1 MLPSSR
7 SFPAFGLFLLCVLR
21 PSAISAAPQPPPP
34 PKVDQARVDAAIEK
48 GVAYLRTLGPAS
60 MSQVA
65 YVTQKGTNYRGL
77 VLYTLAWAGV
87 PAEDPGVKTLL
98 EECVNA
104 PLERTY
110 SVACE
115 AMALEKIDRRK
126 YRPRLAKIGQW
137 LVDTQ
142 CANGQWSYGA
152 VLPEQ
157 PGVTYS
163 AGGEGGSGSTVAE
176 IPLKRTVR
184 QALPYGDNSCSQYAL
199 LGLRA
204 CLEAGV
210 VAPAQTFALAE
221 KWWAA
226 SLIAKDGYAG
236 WGYSSEGKVKGKAT
250 GSMTAGAIGSV
261 AIARYGQRKDPK
273 KSPLLNVGLLWL
285 TPRFSV
291 TENPAMQKE
300 WLYYYL
306 YALSRAGILGE
317 IERFGN
323 HDWYAEGADFILKDQ
338 RPDGAWLGDTLHN
351 DVVAETCFA
360 ILFLKRATKS
370 ITYSKTTASQ

>member
-1 MLPSSR
+1 MFPR
-7 SFPAFGLFLLCVLR
+7 SHSHQAFGLHLLCVLC
-21 PSAISAAPQPPPP
+21 PSALSAPPQPPPP

-48 GVAYLRTLGPAS
+48 GVAHLRSLGPAS
-60 MSQVA
+60 LGQVA
-65 YVTQKGTNYRGL
+65 YVTQTGTNYRGL

-87 PAEDPGVKTLL
+87 PAEDPLVKSLL

-126 YRPRLAKIGQW
+126 FRPRLAKIGQW

-152 VLPEQ
+152 VLPE
-157 PGVTYS
+157 PAGVTYS
-163 AGGEGGSGSTVAE
+163 PGSGASGDTVAE
-176 IPLKRTVR
+176 IPLKRVVR
-184 QALPYGDNSCSQYAL
+184 QALPHGDNSCSQYAL

-226 SLIAKDGYAG
+226 SLIQKDGYAG

-273 KSPLLNVGLLWL
+273 KSQLVNIGLLWL

-291 TENPAMQKE
+291 SENPGMQKE

-323 HDWYAEGADFILKDQ
+323 HDWYAEGADFILKNQ
-338 RPDGAWLGDTLHN
+338 RPDGSWLGDTLHN